1 MPAPENI
8 AKSFRELDFHDDT
21 FVDLRV
27 LPSQVCGEGAPSV
40 VEIQLLQH
48 SGKKVRHIRFSG
60 CANLRV
66 AMDFDV
72 LAQNLPS
79 NTSRLEAHTNLN
91 QIRDFIHSQKK
102 DWDIAYAS
110 GVESPLNKKL
120 LAMNDFVAFRVQ
132 FFGGAVDVLARNYQV
147 ETADHPVRHPTC

>member
-1 MPAPENI
+1 MPATETI
-8 AKSFRELDFHDDT
+8 AKSFRELDFHDNT

-27 LPSQVCGEGAPSV
+27 LPSRVSAEGAQSV
-40 VEIQLLQH
+40 VEIQLLHH
-48 SGKKVRHIRFSG
+48 SEKKLRHIRFLG

-72 LAQNLPS
+72 LAEHLPP

-102 DWDIAYAS
+102 DWDVAYAS
-110 GVESPLNKKL
+110 GVESPLSQKL
-120 LAMNDFVAFRVQ
+120 LVMHDFVAFRVQ
-132 FFGGAVDVLARNYQV
+132 FFGGVVDVLARNYEV
-147 ETADHPVRHPTC
+147 KTVDKG

>member
-1 MPAPENI
+1 MPATETI

-27 LPSQVCGEGAPSV
+27 LPSQVCAERAQSV
-40 VEIQLLQH
+40 VEIQLLHH
-48 SGKKVRHIRFSG
+48 SEKKARHVRFLG

-66 AMDFDV
+66 AMDFEV
-72 LAQNLPS
+72 LAQHLPP

-102 DWDIAYAS
+102 DWDVAYAS
-110 GVESPLNKKL
+110 GVESPLSKKL
-120 LAMNDFVAFRVQ
+120 LVMNEFVAFRVQ
-132 FFGGAVDVLARNYQV
+132 FFGGVVDVLARNYQV
-147 ETADHPVRHPTC
+147 ETVDKG